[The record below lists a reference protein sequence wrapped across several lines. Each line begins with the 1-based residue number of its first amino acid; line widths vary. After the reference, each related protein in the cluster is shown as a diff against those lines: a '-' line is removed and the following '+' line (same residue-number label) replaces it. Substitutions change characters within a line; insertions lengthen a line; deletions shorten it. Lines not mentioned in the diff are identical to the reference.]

1 MNISYLQTHRRQVTV
16 IHRRDEFRASRVM
29 LQRAQQTENI
39 SFLLKHTVEE
49 WRPAPSPRPDEPPLL
64 GR

>member
-1 MNISYLQTHRRQVTV
+1 
-16 IHRRDEFRASRVM
+16 VM